1 MRPQQV
7 AGENSQIIRVP
18 RGGICIIF
26 NSLIPNK
33 LAIPVLKRLNR
44 LVFLAVCLAA
54 TPLAAQEP
62 QLRWPATMPR
72 EPVAML
78 GYKPIQSL
86 VAFSL
91 TRPRLAL
98 DRPSFESWVGAWGSA
113 VALKFAVVKPD
124 TLAPRAAPADTQIQF
139 LPPLPVKLTKA
150 ATDTVGGPDG
160 ILARYGDLGMQ
171 LTGRAEMGGAWNRY
185 KPCDP
190 GLQTTC
196 NPSLM
201 PQIRPDVRFGVLL
214 GGTISE
220 RVHVSVDYDQTRE
233 FDAANNINVFYQGLE
248 DEILQ
253 RVEVGDVSIR
263 LPASRYMTQGIPA
276 GNFGFKATGQ
286 MGPMDFQ
293 AVFAQQRGDV
303 TTRDFRMA
311 GGGNSTGLVQDEAIV
326 MDDGDYVKGQFFFVV
341 DPDSINTPHIDAIA
355 LQAGDAPPS
364 LLPAQG
370 GIEVYRDERPATLN
384 QQQQGT
390 LGYFLADA
398 WTADRTRKH
407 SGQFKRL
414 NPGADY
420 YVHASGLWIM
430 LRAPLRADEAL
441 AVSYVAESGDT
452 IGTMNADGAPVGVTP
467 ELRLIR
473 GPTAIHQPGMPTWE
487 YEMHNVYRVHSS
499 NSVDLGSVQL
509 TISLGE
515 QSAGRTFATTSA
527 GPVPYL
533 KLFGLDEDAPADA
546 LDGAQIFQ
554 PSRDVLGGTG
564 TTGGTGAGGISG
576 TYVIFPALRPFYEPP
591 ATSLLSAD
599 EAKAALGTDANQ
611 TIYENPDPVA
621 REGGARFRV
630 NLSYRVRVEGLVSSF
645 NLGAIGIRDGSEK
658 ISMGGRELVRGTDYQ
673 IDYEIGM
680 VTLNDAASL
689 FATNPNADISA
700 TFEQNALFQIAPTSV
715 FGLNTRYH
723 LGTLGELNFVGLYQS
738 EKSIMSR
745 PQLGVEPG
753 SIFLGGTSANLQ
765 LGGGLLESALAR
777 IPGLRLSG
785 NSFVNLR
792 GEMAF
797 SLPNPNTRNEAY
809 VDDFEAS
816 DEIRLSLRRRDWQ
829 LGSRPD
835 FLDGTQAFLPPALTP
850 DNAATLVWQHDILQ
864 NGVPVGP
871 IKPSLI
877 DQQIRVAGAEVP
889 EPVMWLTLGD
899 DTRPLLG
906 QRWRSMTTVVSTTG
920 SDLTRSEY
928 LEFYARNSGAT
939 GQALIVDIGTVS
951 EDAFYFDE
959 NGLTTGK
966 YPDNQDW
973 GLGRLDS
980 ETLIA
985 EREPWS
991 IEKDQRGLWNQ
1002 QCTGTGLNA
1011 PPLGDISANCAR
1023 SNGYMDSED
1032 LDGNGVLDAQD
1043 GQYHRYVIPLD
1054 ALSPYLVRDHSQTN
1068 TAYQLFRVPL
1078 RDGLPINGASQVTWR
1093 FVKHLR
1099 MTVTSA
1105 STTQKENVVL
1115 ARMRIVGSRWVKRD
1129 VDGVVRGLTSDQ
1141 KGTLGADVR
1150 VSPVSRL
1157 TNGADYVSPPSV
1169 GDQLQDP
1176 TQGFGAGGAEFN
1188 EKGIAIKYSTLAAGD
1203 RAEVYFR
1210 YPQQPRSFMNYRR
1223 LNLWAL
1229 ARNGNFGTGGD
1240 QRLIVR
1246 VGTDARNY
1254 YLFQTRLND
1263 AVGNRAVMQG
1273 DWAPEVVIDFEQ
1285 WFKLKARAELELMRA
1300 PRTTTDPF
1308 VLFSDDSTY
1317 AVVMEDRAR
1326 APNLAAIRELSF
1338 AVYNGGIGA
1347 ADGEVWLND
1356 MRLDAAFKDPGM
1368 AGNVAI
1374 DVKGGD
1380 FLTAN
1385 FSYANQGALF
1395 RQLNQ
1400 DAGYQAAGDL
1410 NFNSTA
1416 QLGNLLPAA
1425 WGMDIPLTV
1434 THGRNRQ
1441 DPMLLQQS
1449 DVRADQL
1456 EGLRETGASTTRVG
1470 LSLRKRTPSANPL
1483 VSALVDG
1490 ITLRLGYNAGN
1501 STSINMRNEA
1511 RGVDGSLTYNRDIK
1525 PHEFDVMPGFIESV
1539 LRLLAPGAIENSQ
1552 FFTRLVGARLRF
1564 TPERVGFNTSYYGQ
1578 ERRTYRYEQI
1588 IALGTDTLVA
1598 PIESPRKTLDADANI
1613 AFRPFQS
1620 LSATFGIRTSRDL
1633 LPTTRATTRELEQQ
1647 ALAGARSKLG
1657 GMDVGWETSR
1667 SLTSSINWTPRIAE
1681 WLRPTMTLNTRF
1693 STDRN
1698 PSFIEILT
1706 TDTDSTAIL
1715 QRRFQADR
1723 QLVRGIELVP
1733 AALVRT
1739 VMGKDTA
1746 GLAGGVA
1753 RLFSSLQP
1761 LSLRVNT
1768 ALGSQFERE
1777 TQNPGFRYQFALGDL
1792 ENFRRLGIDSAVAAT
1807 ETGRLEARSGV
1818 RLLKNGTVDVSFSEV
1833 EFQAFDQRGGARLQ
1847 HDRVWPNVQ
1856 LNLSDLPLPGFMRP
1870 VLPRLGGRLSFER
1883 VQKQLEYGSAS
1894 GSERAETE
1902 YRVPFSL
1909 NVQLPARIIAT
1920 YTGTWSNGEKQDPTG
1935 DAETEG
1941 FMHQVN
1947 LTGSFKPPASLASKI
1962 KQPIRASL
1970 SLLQNTS
1977 TQCRFRQAGDTAEAT
1992 DCVPFIDFRNR
2003 TLNFTL
2009 DTFISEM
2016 TVGLQMSYTGR
2027 QDYVGVRRGQSQFQL
2042 GLFGEFNLNVGHA
2055 PAAPGRMPAGIR

>member
-1 MRPQQV
+1 M
-7 AGENSQIIRVP
+7 
-18 RGGICIIF
+18 GICIIF
-26 NSLIPNK
+26 NGLIPNK
-33 LAIPVLKRLNR
+33 LAIFVLKRINR
-44 LVFLAVCLAA
+44 IVFWAVLLAA
-54 TPLAAQEP
+54 APLAAQEP
-62 QLRWPATMPR
+62 QLGWPPAMPR

-78 GYKPIQSL
+78 GYKPIASL
-86 VAFSL
+86 VSL
-91 TRPRLAL
+91 SLARPRLEL
-98 DRPSFESWVGAWGSA
+98 DRPSFESWLGEWGKSIE
-113 VALKFAVVKPD
+113 LKFAVTRPD
-124 TLAPRAAPADTQIQF
+124 TTAPRAAPADTQVQF

-150 ATDTVGGPDG
+150 ANDTARGPDG

-171 LTGRAEMGGAWNRY
+171 LMGRAEMGGAWNRY
-185 KPCDP
+185 TPCDP

-214 GGTISE
+214 GGTISD
-220 RVHVSVDYDQTRE
+220 RIHVSVDYDQTRE
-233 FDAANNINVFYQGLE
+233 FDAANNINVFYQGME

-253 RVEVGDVSIR
+253 RLEVGDVSIR

-303 TTRDFRMA
+303 TTREFSMA
-311 GGGNSTGLVQDEAIV
+311 GGGNSTGLVQDEAVV
-326 MDDGDYVKGQFFFVV
+326 MDDADYVKGQFFFVV
-341 DPDSINTPHIDAIA
+341 DPDSITVPDIDVIA
-355 LQAGDAPPS
+355 LQAGDAPLS
-364 LLPAQG
+364 LLPARG

-398 WTADRTRKH
+398 FSADRTRKH

-414 NPGADY
+414 NPGTDY

-441 AVSYVAESGDT
+441 AISYVSETGDT
-452 IGTMNADGAPVGVTP
+452 IGTMNADGSPVGVTP

-473 GPTAIHQPGMPTWE
+473 GPTAMHQPGMPTWN
-487 YEMHNVYRVHSS
+487 YELHNVYRVHSS

-515 QSAGRTFATTSA
+515 QSAGRTFASTSA

-554 PSRDVLGGTG
+554 PSRDVFGGGSTSGGT
-564 TTGGTGAGGISG
+564 AAAPING
-576 TYVIFPALRPFYEPP
+576 TYVIFPTLRPFFEPP
-591 ATSLLSAD
+591 ATSLLSAA
-599 EAKAALGTDANQ
+599 EARAALGSDANDA
-611 TIYENPDPVA
+611 IYEHPDPIA
-621 REGGARFRV
+621 REAAARFRV

-658 ISMGGRELVRGTDYQ
+658 IAIGGRELVRGTDYQ

-689 FATNPNADISA
+689 FATNPSADISA

-715 FGLNTRYH
+715 FGLNTRYS
-723 LGTLGELNFVGLYQS
+723 LGKQGELNFVGLYQA

-753 SIFLGGTSANLQ
+753 SIFLGGTSGNLK
-765 LGGGLLESALAR
+765 LGGALLDAALSR
-777 IPGLRLSG
+777 LPGLRLSG
-785 NSFVNLR
+785 TSFVNLR

-797 SLPNPNTRNEAY
+797 SLPNPNTRNQAY

-816 DEIRLSLRRRDWQ
+816 DEIGLSMRRREWQ

-835 FLDGTQAFLPPALTP
+835 YLDGAQSFLPPALTP
-850 DNAATLVWQHDILQ
+850 DNAVSLVWQHDILQ

-899 DTRPLLG
+899 DTRALSGP
-906 QRWRSMTTVVSTTG
+906 RWRSMSTVISTTG

-939 GQALIVDIGTVS
+939 GQALIIDMGTVS

-959 NGLTTGK
+959 NGLTTGR
-966 YPDNQDW
+966 YPDNQEW
-973 GLGRLDS
+973 GLGVLDS
-980 ETLIA
+980 ETNIA
-985 EREPWS
+985 QREPWS
-991 IEKDQRGLWNQ
+991 TEKDQRGLWNQ
-1002 QCTGTGLNA
+1002 QCTGSGATA
-1011 PPLGDISANCAR
+1011 PPLGDVSANCAR

-1032 LDGNGVLDAQD
+1032 MDGNGVLDAQD
-1043 GQYHRYVIPLD
+1043 GQYHRYVVPLD
-1054 ALSPYLVRDHSQTN
+1054 DLSPYLVRDRDQTG
-1068 TAYQLFRVPL
+1068 TAYQLFRIPL
-1078 RDGLPINGASQVTWR
+1078 RDGLPVNGASQVTWR

-1105 STTQKENVVL
+1105 SPTQKENVVL

-1129 VDGVVRGLTSDQ
+1129 VDGVVRGLISDQ

-1176 TQGFGAGGAEFN
+1176 TQGFGASGAEFN
-1188 EKGIAIKYSTLAAGD
+1188 EKGIAIRYATLAAGD

-1223 LNLWAL
+1223 LSLWAV
-1229 ARNGNFGTGGD
+1229 AKSGNFGAGGD
-1240 QRLIVR
+1240 QRLLVR
-1246 VGTDARNY
+1246 VGTDPRNY
-1254 YLFQTRLND
+1254 YLYQTRLKD
-1263 AVGNRAVMQG
+1263 AVGDRAVTQA

-1300 PRTTTDPF
+1300 PRTSNEPF

-1317 AVVMEDRAR
+1317 AVVMDDRAR

-1368 AGNVAI
+1368 AGNFAMDI
-1374 DVKGGD
+1374 QGGD

-1385 FSYANQGALF
+1385 LAYANQGALF

-1434 THGRNRQ
+1434 THGRNRL
-1441 DPMLLQQS
+1441 DPMLLTQS

-1483 VSALVDG
+1483 VSAVIDG

-1501 STSINMRNEA
+1501 ATSINMRNEA
-1511 RGVDGSLTYNRDIK
+1511 KGLDGSLSYNRDIK
-1525 PHEFDVMPGFIESV
+1525 PHELDILPGFLESM
-1539 LRLLAPGAIENSQ
+1539 LRFLAPGAIEKSE
-1552 FFTRLVGARLRF
+1552 FFNRLVGARLRF
-1564 TPERVGFNTSYYGQ
+1564 TPERIGFSTSYHGQ
-1578 ERRTYRYEQI
+1578 ERRTYRYDQI
-1588 IALGTDTLVA
+1588 IELGSDTLVA
-1598 PIESPRKTLDADANI
+1598 PIESPLKTLDTDADI
-1613 AFRPFQS
+1613 AFRPFQT
-1620 LSATFGIRTSRDL
+1620 LSATFGLRTSRDL
-1633 LPTTRATTRELEQQ
+1633 LPATRATARELEQR

-1667 SLTSSINWTPRIAE
+1667 SLTSSLNWTPRLAE

-1698 PSFIEILT
+1698 PSYIEILT
-1706 TDTDSTAIL
+1706 TGTDSTAIL

-1733 AALVRT
+1733 AALART
-1739 VMGKDTA
+1739 LVKDSTGFGAQVGKV
-1746 GLAGGVA
+1746 LRNV
-1753 RLFSSLQP
+1753 QP
-1761 LSLRVNT
+1761 LSLRLNT
-1768 ALGSQFERE
+1768 ALGSQYERE
-1777 TQNPGFRYQFALGDL
+1777 TQNPGLRYQFALGDL
-1792 ENFRRLGIDSAVAAT
+1792 EHFRRLGIDSAIAAT
-1807 ETGRLEARSGV
+1807 ETGRLEARSGM
-1818 RLLKNGTVDVSFSEV
+1818 RFSKFGSVDLTYSEV
-1833 EFQAFDQRGGARLQ
+1833 EFQSFDKRGGSRLQ
-1847 HDRVWPNVQ
+1847 RDRIWPNVQ
-1856 LNLSDLPLPGFMRP
+1856 LNLTELPLPGFMRP
-1870 VLPRLGGRLSFER
+1870 VLPRVGGRVSFEHVR
-1883 VQKQLEYGSAS
+1883 KHLEYGSAA
-1894 GSERAETE
+1894 GSDRAEDE
-1902 YRVPFSL
+1902 FRVPFSL
-1909 NVQLPARIIAT
+1909 NLQLPARIIAT
-1920 YTGTWSNGEKQDPTG
+1920 YTGTMAVGEKRDPTG
-1935 DAETEG
+1935 DVETDG

-1947 LTGSFKPPASLASKI
+1947 LTGGFKPPASLASRI
-1962 KQPIRASL
+1962 KQPIRATL
-1970 SLLQNTS
+1970 SLLQNNS
-1977 TQCRFRQAGDTAEAT
+1977 THCRFRQTGDTAEDAE
-1992 DCVPFIDFRNR
+1992 CIPYLDFRNR
-2003 TLNFTL
+2003 TFNFTL
-2009 DTFISEM
+2009 DTFVSDM

-2042 GLFGEFNLNVGHA
+2042 GLFGEFNLNVGQA
-2055 PAAPGRMPAGIR
+2055 PAPAGRMPPIIR